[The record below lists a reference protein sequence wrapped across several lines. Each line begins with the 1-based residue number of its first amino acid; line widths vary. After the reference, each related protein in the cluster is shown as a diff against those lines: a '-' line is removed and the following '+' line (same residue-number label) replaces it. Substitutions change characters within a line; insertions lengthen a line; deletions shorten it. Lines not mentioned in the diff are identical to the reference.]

1 MKAIILLLLIAVL
14 PIKASPQSG
23 WKTFVSEEGGFAVT
37 FPEEP
42 TGDSNE
48 SGMRYKVDLGPRTFG
63 VVCAKDF
70 TRAESP
76 EKTLNNNADEFM
88 KTCKGTLI
96 KKSPISV
103 GRHPGVAIRF
113 KTTAPAGVTEA
124 RYFLVK
130 EQLFILL
137 TFTRNGTPEAD
148 AQRFLNSFKLLQ

>member
-76 EKTLNNNADEFM
+76 EKTLNNNANEFM

-96 KKSPISV
+96 KKSPISKTST
-103 GRHPGVAIRF
+103 GRRNQPSARPVLNMPRSLSLSRSPQERF
-113 KTTAPAGVTEA
+113 N
-124 RYFLVK
+124 FC
-130 EQLFILL
+130 
-137 TFTRNGTPEAD
+137 
-148 AQRFLNSFKLLQ
+148 